1 MARAAADRKDTPVL
15 GDEHVAFMSSDA
27 ISSAISSRDASNQ
40 PSLTKC
46 LAVRVRGDQG
56 MVEVFVD
63 ADRSV
68 DLLRDV
74 RAGNPIA
81 LVCSE
86 PMSHRTIQVKGVRAE
101 VAPIA
106 RDDEQF
112 VAARVEAIVGHI
124 APLGYP
130 EDGLRVYF
138 SFTPGALTRITFAAS
153 AAFLQTPGPGAGA
166 PLKT

>member
-1 MARAAADRKDTPVL
+1 VTRAAADKNTAVL
-15 GDEHVAFMSSDA
+15 GDEHVAFMSGDA
-27 ISSAISSRDASNQ
+27 ISSAIASRDASNQ

-46 LAVRVRGDQG
+46 LAVRVRGSQG
-56 MVEVFVD
+56 EVEVFVD

-68 DLLRDV
+68 DLLRDL
-74 RAGNPIA
+74 RAGGPIA

-86 PMSHRTIQVKGVRAE
+86 PMSHRTIQVKGVRAAIGLL
-101 VAPIA
+101 AP
-106 RDDEQF
+106 DDQNF
-112 VAARVEAIVGHI
+112 VAAKVDAIVAHI

-130 EDGLRVYF
+130 EHGLRAYF
-138 SFTPGALTRITFAAS
+138 SFTPGALTRIVFAVS